1 MERIKMRRQQN
12 FTLIELLVVI
22 AIIAIL
28 AGMLLPALNK
38 ARDKARTIQCA
49 GNLKQ
54 INTAGLLYASSER
67 DYFVPVHNGSAG
79 WYANPQ
85 YMPYLKV
92 KNYGVWPES
101 LYCPKATYAFA
112 TKNVVYSYGMNY
124 QELISTWGTGF
135 RGYFIPKIKRPSG
148 KLVFLDAFDWMI
160 SYTAADPNYTGKAYW
175 RFLETPDATRVTNG
189 TNYRHNEK
197 SSANV
202 AFFDGHVENKRWSTV
217 YGAADSYNMW
227 MPLTKP

>member
-1 MERIKMRRQQN
+1 MKRQRL

-28 AGMLLPALNK
+28 AGMLLPSLNK
-38 ARDKARTIQCA
+38 ARDKARAIQCA

-54 INTAGLLYASSER
+54 IGTAGLLYASSER
-67 DYFVPVHNGSAG
+67 DYFVPVHNGSAT

-92 KNYGVWPES
+92 KNYGDWPAS
-101 LYCPKATYAFA
+101 LMCPKATNAFA
-112 TKNVVYSYGMNY
+112 TKNVMYSYGMNY
-124 QELISTWGTGF
+124 QELISTWGTKF
-135 RGYFIPKIKRPSG
+135 RGYFIPKVRRPSG
-148 KLVFLDAFDWMI
+148 KLVFIDAFDWMVA
-160 SYTAADPNYTGKAYW
+160 YTGSDPGYTGKAYW
-175 RFLETPDATRVTNG
+175 RFLEAPDATRVTNA
-189 TNYRHNEK
+189 TNYRHDGN

-202 AFFDGHVENKRWSTV
+202 AFFDGHVENKRWNTV
-217 YGAADSYNMW
+217 YGATDSYNMW